1 LVRLQVEGNPLKA
14 IRQNIR
20 NGGTNVLKK
29 YLKDRMAPEEQ
40 SALDKRFASTFENQ
54 SSEKEYWLKL
64 INEFTQAGE
73 LILRNMKLTE
83 VDSLVYGKNLKGLN
97 LSDNQIK

>member
-1 LVRLQVEGNPLKA
+1 M
-14 IRQNIR
+14 
-20 NGGTNVLKK
+20 LKK

-40 SALDKRFASTFENQ
+40 SVLDKKFASTFENH
-54 SSEKEYWLKL
+54 SSEKEHWVKL
-64 INEFTQAGE
+64 INEFSQGGD

-83 VDSLVYGKNLKGLN
+83 VDSLVYGKSLKGLN